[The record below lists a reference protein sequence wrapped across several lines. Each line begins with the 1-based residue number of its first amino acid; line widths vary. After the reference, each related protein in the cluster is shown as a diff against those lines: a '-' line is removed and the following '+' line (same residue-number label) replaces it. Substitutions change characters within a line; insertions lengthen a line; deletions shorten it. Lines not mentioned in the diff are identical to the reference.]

1 MDLERA
7 IETQRLRLLRIVA
20 GLLVAVGVLTI
31 GPVSCRFSDW
41 VLDFVRSILSR
52 VETAARYLV
61 IAQARLMGARGGL
74 DSDQSQLLDSLASV
88 FVAEETG
95 DSLPGCRKRLKALL
109 AVLTHL
115 PRHAARLIRRIE
127 RQTRGAARAC
137 RLSHCFEKRLL
148 ASLGDG
154 RLAET
159 RIERPP
165 DKGLPH
171 GPSFN
176 LPPESGR
183 EALAVG
189 VLAQHAHA

>member
-41 VLDFVRSILSR
+41 VLGFVRSILSR
-52 VETAARYLV
+52 AETAARYLV
-61 IAQARLMGARGGL
+61 IAQARLMSSRGGM
-74 DSDQSQLLDSLASV
+74 DIDQSQFSVSIASV
-88 FVAEETG
+88 FVAEAA
-95 DSLPGCRKRLKALL
+95 DVSLPDCRERLNALL

-127 RQTRGAARAC
+127 RQTRGVACAC
-137 RLSHCFEKRLL
+137 RLSHRFDERLL
-148 ASLGDG
+148 ASLDDW
-154 RLAET
+154 RLAEP
-159 RIERPP
+159 RIDRPP

-176 LPPESGR
+176 LPPDPVGR
-183 EALAVG
+183 RWRSAF
-189 VLAQHAHA
+189 